1 MAKLEG
7 KVVAITGP
15 RKAEEMSV
23 LVQKQGGT
31 AVVRPAQGTMYEGF
45 EHLDQEVDK
54 LIHEPLDWGIWT
66 TGLGLN
72 QLLEAAQEA
81 GKLDALLAKLGAM
94 RHAARGYKTVNA
106 LRKLG
111 ITPDVRDDDGS
122 TQGLV
127 RAMDALGGAE
137 AWRGQRTALQ
147 LHGDPAP
154 VLVQYLH
161 VAGASCVE
169 LMPYRHTPP
178 APGELAQL
186 LQELLAGELDAVA
199 LTAAPQ
205 VRNLFRYAEEQGCT
219 AQLLDV
225 FATRTLAAAVG
236 KVTAAAL
243 RDEGVARILVPQEER
258 MGALI
263 VALSQWYDAERAADP
278 ASAR

>member
-15 RKAEEMSV
+15 RKAEEMSL

-31 AVVRPAQGTMYEGF
+31 AVIRPTQGTMYEEF
-45 EHLDQEVDK
+45 EHLEREIDK
-54 LIHEPLDWGIWT
+54 LINEPLDWGIWT
-66 TGLGLN
+66 TGLGVN
-72 QLLEAAQEA
+72 QLVEAAREA
-81 GKLDALLAKLGAM
+81 DKLEALLAKLRVM
-94 RHAARGYKTVNA
+94 RHAARGYKTLNA

-122 TQGLV
+122 TRGLV
-127 RAMDALGGAE
+127 RAMDAMDGGAS
-137 AWRGQRTALQ
+137 AWRGQRAALQ

-154 VLVQYLH
+154 ALVQYLH
-161 VAGASCVE
+161 EAGAVYLE

-178 APGELAQL
+178 APGQLELL

-205 VRNLFRYAEEQGCT
+205 VRNLFRCAEEEGVT

-243 RDEGVARILVPQEER
+243 RDEGVERILVPQEER

-263 VALSQWYDAERAADP
+263 VALSQWYDAAGAEA
-278 ASAR
+278 

>member
-31 AVVRPAQGTMYEGF
+31 AVVRPTQGTLYEGF
-45 EHLDQEVDK
+45 EHLDREVDK

-66 TGLGLN
+66 TGMGLN
-72 QLLEAAQEA
+72 QLLEAAREA

-122 TQGLV
+122 TRGLV
-127 RAMDALGGAE
+127 RAMDALDGSAS
-137 AWRGQRTALQ
+137 AWRGQRAALQ

-161 VAGASCVE
+161 EAGAEFLE

-178 APGELAQL
+178 APEQLAQL

-205 VRNLFRYAEEQGCT
+205 VRNLFRYAEEQGC
-219 AQLLDV
+219 AVQLLDV

-243 RDEGVARILVPQEER
+243 RDEGVERILVPQEER

-263 VALSQWYDAERAADP
+263 VALSQWYDAERAEG
-278 ASAR
+278 